1 MVFQEL
7 SVNRK
12 GKKSFFSRAKDAK
25 VNPKSK
31 PNPQGNT
38 APAKKSVKTKPK
50 RVKSQADDSSSSIQ
64 NLATKP
70 NKPNSRSSSNPNGK
84 IVSKTSSKTSSK
96 TNANRRSPKKVA
108 SSQTTKSQRNLKLA
122 IYAITI
128 TIGLSTIFGS
138 LISMASAF
146 QTTEA
151 KTTSQNPPKVE
162 VNQENK
168 AKLENLLAIASLGKE
183 INPLK
188 FQLEQLAN
196 QYPDLQPE
204 VFLVDLDNKGFV
216 NLNSKAALAA
226 ASTIKLPIL
235 VAFFQDV
242 DRGQISL
249 DEQLIMTKDD
259 IASGS
264 GSMQYE
270 PPNSKFSALKTAE
283 LMMTI
288 SDNTATNMLIKRM
301 GGMARLNQRFLKM
314 GLAATTLHE
323 LLPDLKGTN
332 TTSAAD
338 LGNLLVKID
347 GGGLV
352 SLRSRDRLLYIMRNI
367 VRNTL
372 LPQGLESGAIIAHKT
387 GDIKSVLGDVGII
400 DMPNGKRYIASV
412 LVKRPDNSPLAKE
425 FIQKAS
431 STTYQYFKNPQ
442 TTSFK
447 LQKDF

>member
-1 MVFQEL
+1 M
-7 SVNRK
+7 NRK
-12 GKKSFFSRAKDAK
+12 GKKSFFSRAKGAK

-38 APAKKSVKTKPK
+38 APAKASANSKPQ
-50 RVKSQADDSSSSIQ
+50 RVKPQADDSSSSIQ

-70 NKPNSRSSSNPNGK
+70 KSRSSSNPNGK
-84 IVSKTSSKTSSK
+84 IGSK
-96 TNANRRSPKKVA
+96 TNSDLFTPKKKVS

-151 KTTSQNPPKVE
+151 KTADHNTAKVE

-168 AKLENLLAIASLGKE
+168 AKLENLLAIASLGRE
-183 INPLK
+183 ISPLK

-196 QYPDLQPE
+196 QYPDLQPK

-216 NLNSKAALAA
+216 NLNGKTTLAA

-249 DEQLIMTKDD
+249 DEQLIMTKDVV
-259 IASGS
+259 ASGS
-264 GSMQYE
+264 GGMQYE

-283 LMMTI
+283 QMMTN
-288 SDNTATNMLIKRM
+288 SDNTATNMLIKRL
-301 GGMARLNQRFLKM
+301 GGMAQLNQRFLKM
-314 GLAATTLHE
+314 GLAATTLHN
-323 LLPDLKGTN
+323 LLPDLPGTN

-347 GGGLV
+347 GGGLI
-352 SLRSRDRLLYIMRNI
+352 SLRSRDRLLHIMRNI

-431 STTYQYFKNPQ
+431 STTYQYFKTPQ
-442 TTSFK
+442 TTSFSLK
-447 LQKDF
+447 KE

>member
-38 APAKKSVKTKPK
+38 ASAKKSVKTKPK

-70 NKPNSRSSSNPNGK
+70 NSGSSSNPNGK
-84 IVSKTSSKTSSK
+84 IVSKTSSK

-151 KTTSQNPPKVE
+151 KTAPHNTPKVE

-196 QYPDLQPE
+196 QYPDLQTQ

-242 DRGQISL
+242 DRRQISL
-249 DEQLIMTKDD
+249 DEQLIMTKDV

-301 GGMARLNQRFLKM
+301 GGMAKLNQRFLKM
-314 GLAATTLHE
+314 GLAATTLHNP
-323 LLPDLKGTN
+323 LPDLTGTN

-431 STTYQYFKNPQ
+431 GTTYQYFKNPQ

>member
-1 MVFQEL
+1 M
-7 SVNRK
+7 NRK
-12 GKKSFFSRAKDAK
+12 GKKSFFSRAKGAK

-31 PNPQGNT
+31 PNPQGNA
-38 APAKKSVKTKPK
+38 APAKASAKSKPK
-50 RVKSQADDSSSSIQ
+50 RVKPQVDENTSPIQ

-70 NKPNSRSSSNPNGK
+70 KSRSSSNLNGK
-84 IVSKTSSKTSSK
+84 VGSKPSSKKNSLR
-96 TNANRRSPKKVA
+96 APKKVA
-108 SSQTTKSQRNLKLA
+108 SSQATKSQRNLKLA

-146 QTTEA
+146 QTTET
-151 KTTSQNPPKVE
+151 KTALQNPPKVE

-168 AKLENLLAIASLGKE
+168 AKLENLLAIASLGRE

-216 NLNSKAALAA
+216 NLNGKASLAA

-249 DEQLIMTKDD
+249 DEQLMMTKDV

-264 GSMQYE
+264 GGMQYE

-283 LMMTI
+283 QMMTN
-288 SDNTATNMLIKRM
+288 SDNTATNMLIKRL
-301 GGMARLNQRFLKM
+301 GGMGQLNQRFLKM
-314 GLAATTLHE
+314 GLASTTLHNP
-323 LLPDLKGTN
+323 LPDLTGTN

-347 GGGLV
+347 GGGLI
-352 SLRSRDRLLYIMRNI
+352 SLRSRDRMLYIMRNI

-442 TTSFK
+442 TTSFSLK
-447 LQKDF
+447 KE

>member
-1 MVFQEL
+1 M
-7 SVNRK
+7 NRK
-12 GKKSFFSRAKDAK
+12 GKKSFFSRAKGAK

-31 PNPQGNT
+31 PNPQGNA
-38 APAKKSVKTKPK
+38 APAKQSAKSKPK
-50 RVKSQADDSSSSIQ
+50 RVKSQADDSSPSIQ

-70 NKPNSRSSSNPNGK
+70 NQPNSRSSSKANGK
-84 IVSKTSSKTSSK
+84 ISSKTSSK

-108 SSQTTKSQRNLKLA
+108 SSQTTKSQRHLKLA

-151 KTTSQNPPKVE
+151 KTAPHNPAKEE

-168 AKLENLLAIASLGKE
+168 AKLENLLAIASLGRE
-183 INPLK
+183 ISPLK

-196 QYPDLQPE
+196 KYPDLQPE

-216 NLNSKAALAA
+216 NLNSKAPLAA

-249 DEQLIMTKDD
+249 DEQLIMTKDV

-283 LMMTI
+283 QMMTI

-301 GGMARLNQRFLKM
+301 GGMKQLNQRFLRM
-314 GLAATTLHE
+314 GLAATTLHNP
-323 LLPDLKGTN
+323 LPDLTGTN

-372 LPQGLESGAIIAHKT
+372 LPEGLESGAIIAHKT

-431 STTYQYFKNPQ
+431 GTTYQYFKNPQ
-442 TTSFK
+442 TTSFSLK
-447 LQKDF
+447 KDF